1 MSISTWLQDLSKKQ
15 FLWEI
20 YHLNI
25 DLGHIIVNLP
35 KKYKLNYGDK
45 LIQLGMKILE
55 EAITGNEIR
64 ATNEAEYQRR
74 TLHLKEARAGLYAM
88 AAEADIFLKICE
100 SSPEVEKTKLN
111 KNRKKLGDRLNK
123 CGNLI
128 DAVIASDKKRFM
140 SN

>member
-25 DLGHIIVNLP
+25 ELGQTIVNLP
-35 KKYKLNYGDK
+35 KKYKWNYGDK
-45 LIQLGMKILE
+45 LIQLGIKILE

-64 ATNEAEYQRR
+64 AANEAEYQRR

-88 AAEADIFLKICE
+88 AAEVDIFLKICE
-100 SSPEVEKTKLN
+100 SSPEVE
-111 KNRKKLGDRLNK
+111 RARLNK
-123 CGNLI
+123 KPQE
-128 DAVIASDKKRFM
+128 VRRQTK
-140 SN
+140 

>member
-25 DLGHIIVNLP
+25 ELGQTIVNLP
-35 KKYKLNYGDK
+35 KKYKWNYGDK
-45 LIQLGMKILE
+45 LIQLGIKILE

-64 ATNEAEYQRR
+64 AANEAEYQRR
-74 TLHLKEARAGLYAM
+74 TLHLKEARAGLDAM
-88 AAEADIFLKICE
+88 AAEVDIFLKICE
-100 SSPEVEKTKLN
+100 SSPEVERARLN